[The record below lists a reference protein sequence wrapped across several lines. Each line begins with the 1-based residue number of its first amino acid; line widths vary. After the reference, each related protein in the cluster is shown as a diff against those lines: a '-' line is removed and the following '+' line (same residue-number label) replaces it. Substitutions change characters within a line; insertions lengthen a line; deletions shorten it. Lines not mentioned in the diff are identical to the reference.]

1 MRTTPVVG
9 AKRARASSA
18 GISKLLEM
26 ERALRDGLLQRQD
39 DQEQEPLIQDNGD
52 KGDTRTR
59 EELLAALRERDAQIV
74 KLQAELK
81 AAKAA
86 RKPLAENGACATAPP
101 PPVDQAKVRA
111 SAERLKEIIYRGI
124 KSQMKW
130 KPSCKGPNGA
140 RWTWS
145 GLCDEATYREL
156 RGLKTS
162 QKAKGVRL
170 TPDEFGGMIGGLPS
184 ASIRYNHLYVVG
196 KTVNISYA
204 NGELKISGSYGC

>member
-86 RKPLAENGACATAPP
+86 R
-101 PPVDQAKVRA
+101 AKLA
-111 SAERLKEIIYRGI
+111 SAASPLIDKRVKNLTCSDICP
-124 KSQMKW
+124 W
-130 KPSCKGPNGA
+130 
-140 RWTWS
+140 
-145 GLCDEATYREL
+145 
-156 RGLKTS
+156 
-162 QKAKGVRL
+162 AK
-170 TPDEFGGMIGGLPS
+170 
-184 ASIRYNHLYVVG
+184 
-196 KTVNISYA
+196 
-204 NGELKISGSYGC
+204 

>member
-86 RKPLAENGACATAPP
+86 RKPLAENGAC
-101 PPVDQAKVRA
+101 
-111 SAERLKEIIYRGI
+111 
-124 KSQMKW
+124 
-130 KPSCKGPNGA
+130 
-140 RWTWS
+140 
-145 GLCDEATYREL
+145 
-156 RGLKTS
+156 
-162 QKAKGVRL
+162 
-170 TPDEFGGMIGGLPS
+170 PS
-184 ASIRYNHLYVVG
+184 AFKESSAPSTPKSASKRI
-196 KTVNISYA
+196 KT
-204 NGELKISGSYGC
+204 EEP